1 MNLTI
6 PNGVEHGLGTGIVRP
21 LQSLCDNCR
30 FQVVAALYERRSYSK
45 IKTGGHR
52 PPLQPQFSHRHYQ
65 PFHRTLAR
73 SRSLQGKKPREI
85 SPLSGFYRDRGF
97 ALSERALVFLNP
109 GQRGS
114 PLPGAPGYPLC
125 SFSLVDRTSKA

>member
-52 PPLQPQFSHRHYQ
+52 PPLQPQLSHRLSRAEGSMGPGLYRGFSPTALHLSPLQGARGNRARGRHYQ
-65 PFHRTLAR
+65 RP
-73 SRSLQGKKPREI
+73 
-85 SPLSGFYRDRGF
+85 Y
-97 ALSERALVFLNP
+97 
-109 GQRGS
+109 
-114 PLPGAPGYPLC
+114 
-125 SFSLVDRTSKA
+125 